1 MNGLRLCASNHEFS
15 QHLIDTINVGEK
27 FIVWKSFED
36 HRALSN
42 CVLDSLS
49 FVKDDLY
56 INLLLEDEISVEENF
71 YFYNEKFLILFKGEV
86 DASEEKR
93 LRIKVTDKKYLK
105 EKRKFKR
112 VEFNTL
118 QIKIQISTKTKSKND
133 NNRKHEVMI
142 SNISEDGVA
151 FLIPRSQ
158 SLIFQEDS
166 ALILDK
172 IEKIKLPEEI
182 IGMIKHVTLMEQN
195 QDGSGNSQFM
205 VGVRFNKP
213 SKLLKDVINEVRKSV

>member
-1 MNGLRLCASNHEFS
+1 MNGLRLCASNQEFS
-15 QHLIDTINVGEK
+15 QHLLDTINNGEK
-27 FIVWKSFED
+27 FIVWKSFDD

-42 CVLDSLS
+42 CELDSLS

-56 INLLLEDEISVEENF
+56 INLLLEDEIAIEEIF
-71 YFYNEKFLILFKGEV
+71 YFYNEKSSILLKGEV

-118 QIKIQISTKTKSKND
+118 QIKIQITTKAKSKSD
-133 NNRKHEVMI
+133 KNRNHEVMI
-142 SNISEDGVA
+142 SNICEDGVA
-151 FLIPRSQ
+151 FLIPKSQ

-166 ALILDK
+166 TLSLNK
-172 IEKIKLPEEI
+172 IERMKLPEEI
-182 IGMIKHVTLMEQN
+182 IGQIKHVTLLEQN
-195 QDGSGNSQFM
+195 QDESGNAQLM

-213 SKLLKDVINEVRKSV
+213 SKLLKAVIDEVKKSA